1 MKDRTFVLTEPCS
14 TYRSDITDEDVEA
27 APVEVPSAEPSIV
40 FSGNSVI
47 FNALSNKFNEL
58 RSSNKTENP
67 YLLKVLVTIRF

>member
-1 MKDRTFVLTEPCS
+1 M
-14 TYRSDITDEDVEA
+14 
-27 APVEVPSAEPSIV
+27 PSAEPSIV